1 MNSMLIVLKGILI
14 LEISVLVCTG
24 SLLFEYM
31 YVLYTVLLKKILTS
45 GCFISPFYTV
55 VTFSEIT
62 AFHRLT
68 LDNIS

>member
-31 YVLYTVLLKKILTS
+31 YVLYTVLLRKS
-45 GCFISPFYTV
+45 
-55 VTFSEIT
+55 
-62 AFHRLT
+62 
-68 LDNIS
+68 